1 MEFKITGLVFFLIS
15 LFLIYRVIKKAQSK
29 DKRFKKGYKNKGSFS
44 VFLNLII
51 IIILLYGSFK
61 LITF

>member
-15 LFLIYRVIKKAQSK
+15 LFLTY
-29 DKRFKKGYKNKGSFS
+29 KGSFS